1 MGAAGVA
8 AVLAAIPLLY
18 IAVRTGSAGLE
29 AVATVLARP
38 RLPALLINTIAL
50 VAGVTCAATVLGVA
64 TAFILAR
71 VRLRWTGALAAVSM
85 LPLAVPSYLAAFG
98 WLAALPRIHGY
109 APSWLVLTVV
119 TTPYV
124 TLPVTAALRGM
135 PPAFGEVA
143 RTLGY
148 SPLQTF
154 RSVTWPGIR
163 NAALAGSLLVSLYAL
178 ADFGGVALFRYPV
191 LTTAIQQAYGATF
204 DRTYAPVLS
213 CLLVAIALG
222 LLVLERRVRPR
233 RGFAL
238 GRDGA
243 VDRIEAGRWTPA
255 LVAVVLLAPL
265 SAVLVPLAS
274 LFSRLLSAQT
284 VRELDVGR
292 LASATA
298 STVLLSVAGA
308 AIALALALPIATL
321 GARYPGRAAQF
332 AEIAGSLPLAIP
344 GIVVGLGL
352 VYFALRAAPAL
363 YQTAGLLAFAYGI
376 LFLPKA
382 IGSTRSAIER
392 VPDSL
397 EDVAATLGYGRFARW
412 RLVTLR
418 LSRPGIA
425 MAGIIVAVTAMKE
438 LPATL
443 MLRPTGLNT
452 LALELWTTTD
462 VAAYGAAVPYA
473 VALVLVAAVPA
484 VALAPREQRLS
495 APVPVRAR

>member
-1 MGAAGVA
+1 M
-8 AVLAAIPLLY
+8 
-18 IAVRTGSAGLE
+18 
-29 AVATVLARP
+29 
-38 RLPALLINTIAL
+38 
-50 VAGVTCAATVLGVA
+50 
-64 TAFILAR
+64 
-71 VRLRWTGALAAVSM
+71 
-85 LPLAVPSYLAAFG
+85 
-98 WLAALPRIHGY
+98 
-109 APSWLVLTVV
+109 
-119 TTPYV
+119 
-124 TLPVTAALRGM
+124 
-135 PPAFGEVA
+135 
-143 RTLGY
+143 
-148 SPLQTF
+148 
-154 RSVTWPGIR
+154 
-163 NAALAGSLLVSLYAL
+163 
-178 ADFGGVALFRYPV
+178 
-191 LTTAIQQAYGATF
+191 
-204 DRTYAPVLS
+204 
-213 CLLVAIALG
+213 
-222 LLVLERRVRPR
+222 
-233 RGFAL
+233 
-238 GRDGA
+238 
-243 VDRIEAGRWTPA
+243 
-255 LVAVVLLAPL
+255 
-265 SAVLVPLAS
+265 
-274 LFSRLLSAQT
+274 
-284 VRELDVGR
+284 
-292 LASATA
+292 
-298 STVLLSVAGA
+298 
-308 AIALALALPIATL
+308 
-321 GARYPGRAAQF
+321 
-332 AEIAGSLPLAIP
+332 PLAIP

-495 APVPVRAR
+495 DPVPVRAR